1 MRLKTRPVKVWARQ
15 APQHHPREPSENA
28 GGKGGGERAIFFV
41 SAYSQDLV
49 QGAQREPAARQY
61 PVDRP
66 ETKRQHSMRHR
77 R

>member
-1 MRLKTRPVKVWARQ
+1 V
-15 APQHHPREPSENA
+15 S
-28 GGKGGGERAIFFV
+28 GKSGGESAIFFV

-66 ETKRQHSMRHR
+66 DTKRQHSMRHR

>member
-1 MRLKTRPVKVWARQ
+1 MRREARPVKVRARQ
-15 APQHHPREPSENA
+15 APQHHPREPSEDVS
-28 GGKGGGERAIFFV
+28 GKSGGERAIFFV

-49 QGAQREPAARQY
+49 QGAPREPATRQY

-66 ETKRQHSMRHR
+66 GTKRQHSMRHR